1 MLRNGCCGTAGRHCL
16 RRCRQHSGLRLRR
29 GRSSEERPI
38 ADRLAKDWGKKRGDK
53 RSLGPG
59 PAARSL
65 EHRHAN
71 SLPLPQRHARALFEA
86 LWPEPMRR
94 LMVLDVHGGI
104 AVISAAFDIIVD
116 VGAARI
122 PTLPKGI
129 DICAQQAATDA
140 GQPRTRQ

>member
-1 MLRNGCCGTAGRHCL
+1 MGPLAGIACGAAGSTAALGSGEVDQARSVRSRTVW
-16 RRCRQHSGLRLRR
+16 RRTG
-29 GRSSEERPI
+29 
-38 ADRLAKDWGKKRGDK
+38 GKKRGDK